1 MPKHGKQCNCGCAD
15 GGQCSCGNGANEK
28 QGFKYLWKNRAKL
41 ADKRLPNDLK
51 SFLPPSLEV
60 VEKVP
65 HPVPRVLLAV
75 ITLICIIGLIWA
87 IVGKVDII
95 TSAEGKIIPTGKVKE
110 IQPFALGVVTRI
122 YVTEGQMVTEGEP
135 LIELD
140 QTQTSADEFRLTA
153 ESKYAEEKRI
163 RYEVLAGLL
172 RENVPETEGSLR
184 ILEHPVLKDDPKNT
198 AQLLEE
204 YKSITKQLQILEHQ
218 REERLNEMISSG
230 QMVQQYESTLPLVT
244 ERAQLYK
251 RVYEDGL
258 VTVTQY
264 ISMEEERLRQ
274 HHSLEAERARY
285 KQLEAALKSVE
296 KQLEAQRAQSLSD
309 VLSELDELERQCEI
323 IRQELA
329 KAQDLG
335 AKQVLYAPVSG
346 TVKGLVAN
354 TVGGVVQP
362 AQILMEIVP
371 LDEVLE
377 VEAFISNQ
385 DIGYVM
391 AGQTA
396 EVKIHTFPFTKYGI
410 IDAVVEN
417 VADDATVD
425 ENLGLIYRT
434 RLVLDKNTIRVDG
447 KDVQLIPGMSVTA
460 EIATDQRRL
469 IEFFLAPLLRMKAES
484 LRER

>member
-1 MPKHGKQCNCGCAD
+1 MPKSDKKCACD
-15 GGQCSCGNGANEK
+15 SASGEQCSCNSGSKEN
-28 QGFKYLWKNRAKL
+28 QGLKYLWKNRAKL

-60 VEKVP
+60 VEKPP
-65 HPVPRVLLAV
+65 HPAPRILLAV
-75 ITLICIIGLIWA
+75 IALICLIGLVWSI
-87 IVGKVDII
+87 IGKVDII
-95 TSAEGKIIPTGKVKE
+95 TSAEGKIIPSGKVKE

-122 YVTEGQMVTEGEP
+122 YVQEGQMVTEGAA

-140 QTQTSADEFRLTA
+140 QTQTSADEFRLAA
-153 ESKYAEEKRI
+153 EGKYAEEKRI
-163 RYEVLAGLL
+163 RYEVLAELL
-172 RENVPETEGSLR
+172 REDVPETEGILR
-184 ILEHPVLKDDPKNT
+184 IFEHPILQGDSENT
-198 AQLLEE
+198 SQLLEE
-204 YKSITKQLQILEHQ
+204 YKSIMKQLQILAHQ
-218 REERLNEMISSG
+218 QEERRNELETS
-230 QMVQQYESTLPLVT
+230 VQLVNQLEKTLPLAT
-244 ERAQLYK
+244 QRADLYRK
-251 RVYEDGL
+251 AYKDGL
-258 VTVTQY
+258 VAVTQY
-264 ISMEEERLRQ
+264 MSMEEERLRQ
-274 HHSLEAERARY
+274 FHGLESERSRC
-285 KQLEAALKSVE
+285 KQLEAALQSVE
-296 KQLEAQRAQSLSD
+296 KQMEAQRAQSLSD
-309 VLSELDELERQCEI
+309 TLNELDELNRQCEI
-323 IRQELA
+323 IRQELT
-329 KAQDLG
+329 KAQDMS
-335 AKQVLYAPVSG
+335 AKQVLYAPVTG
-346 TVKGLVAN
+346 TVKGLVVH

-385 DIGYVM
+385 DIGYVRQ
-391 AGQTA
+391 GQTA